1 MQARSHPALLA
12 VCLVVG
18 IIHIGLQPVL
28 AQSAKTY
35 TVDRAARS
43 KIDFVW
49 NINQDCSVIR
59 GFNVSIARVPKH
71 GEVTLE
77 KVEEAITAEWNERGM
92 EALVAKCMGQVVP
105 VITIFY
111 TPNPGAPTSDSM
123 KIIITNPV
131 KTTST
136 AVEIR
141 LRLR

>member
-1 MQARSHPALLA
+1 M
-12 VCLVVG
+12 CLVTG
-18 IIHIGLQPVL
+18 IIQLGLQPVL
-28 AQSAKTY
+28 AQGAKTY
-35 TVDRAARS
+35 TVDRAAKS
-43 KIDFVW
+43 KVDFVW

-59 GFNVSIARVPKH
+59 GFNVSIARVPKY

-77 KVEEAITAEWNERGM
+77 KAEEAITAEWNERGM
-92 EALVAKCMGQVVP
+92 EALVRKCMGQVVP

-111 TPNPGAPTSDSM
+111 TPNPGAPTTDSM

-136 AVEIR
+136 PVEIR